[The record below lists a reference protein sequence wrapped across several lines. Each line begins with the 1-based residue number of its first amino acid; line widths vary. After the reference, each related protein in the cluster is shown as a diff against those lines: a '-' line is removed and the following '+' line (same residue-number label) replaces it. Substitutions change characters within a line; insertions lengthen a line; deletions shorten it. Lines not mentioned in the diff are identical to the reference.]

1 MISDPIGRNLRP
13 GNPAEAPNGA
23 RRQSGVA
30 KRADARAGD

>member
-1 MISDPIGRNLRP
+1 MADSIDRNLRP

-23 RRQSGVA
+23 RRECDVA